1 MKIAVIGG
9 GASGMMC
16 AWLLAD
22 RHEVHVFEREPVL
35 GGNIRTLGRNVDT
48 PAATRLAAAGLHLDA
63 GVIEFSRDRFHGLH
77 RFFSALGVD
86 LVDAPGCSSLS
97 LDGRGTWNSPGVLDE
112 IHASWPQR
120 ARWALR
126 SLPGAL
132 GLLRLRRSAR
142 GELAGRSL
150 GEFLGRDAFSEW
162 CRLLMVYAYS
172 QPYADIDGIAAAL
185 AMPTLASFMAP
196 QRWTSVRG
204 GVYRYIE
211 RIVATRAIHVHTD
224 ARVRAARTGDGV
236 QLRLASGEELRH
248 DALIVATTP
257 DEVLGVLA
265 DAHEDERR
273 WFAPWRANV
282 ATTIVHAD
290 TGFHT
295 RRRRSYYSEF
305 DLLKSPGSAGYNA
318 YLNRLCEIPAA
329 HGRHYFLALGIEPE
343 IAEAQVLHRQQHR
356 TPRYTPEAVATRDA
370 IKAMSGARH
379 TFFAGAWLYDG
390 LHEGAWQSAQ
400 AAAARL

>member
-48 PAATRLAAAGLHLDA
+48 APAMRLAAAGLHLDA
-63 GVIEFSRDRFHGLH
+63 GVIEFSRDRFRGLH
-77 RFFSALGVD
+77 GFFAALGVD
-86 LVDAPGCSSLS
+86 LVDAPGCSSLCI
-97 LDGRGTWNSPGVLDE
+97 DGRGEWISAGVLAE
-112 IHASWPQR
+112 IRATWTQR

-150 GEFLGRDAFSEW
+150 GEFLGHDAFSEW

-172 QPYADIDGIAAAL
+172 HPYADIDAIAAAL

-211 RIVATRAIHVHTD
+211 RIVASRGIQVHTD
-224 ARVRAARTGDGV
+224 ARVRCTRTGGGV

-248 DALIVATTP
+248 DALIIATTP

-273 WFAPWRANV
+273 WFAPWRANA
-282 ATTIVHAD
+282 ATTIVHSD

-295 RRRRSYYSEF
+295 RRRSSYYSEF
-305 DLLKSPGSAGYNA
+305 DLLKGRGSAGYNA
-318 YLNRLCEIPAA
+318 YLNRLCEIPAS

-343 IAEAQVLHRQQHR
+343 IAEEHVVHRQQHR
-356 TPRYTPEAVATRDA
+356 TPRYSPEAVATRDA

-400 AAAARL
+400 AAAAKL